1 MIERDI
7 HSGSK
12 NCVVPTAISDS
23 KKKFVKN
30 SDLDR
35 SRIIFLINIYRN
47 NDNVDRKFTLKFL
60 MK

>member
-12 NCVVPTAISDS
+12 NSVVPTAISDS
-23 KKKFVKN
+23 KKKFAKN
-30 SDLDR
+30 SDLYR

-47 NDNVDRKFTLKFL
+47 KR
-60 MK
+60 

>member
-12 NCVVPTAISDS
+12 NSVVATAISDS

-47 NDNVDRKFTLKFL
+47 KR
-60 MK
+60 

>member
-12 NCVVPTAISDS
+12 NSVAPTAISDS
-23 KKKFVKN
+23 KKKFAKN

-47 NDNVDRKFTLKFL
+47 KR
-60 MK
+60 